1 MTSTSSQGL
10 GPTAFLAVGGAP
22 RTAALRGSQSSP
34 SSEVRSRRAG
44 SFAGRPQATSHDT
57 PANWTALTA
66 SLSLAS
72 SLAVGRKEKR
82 RSAAR
87 ASLLS
92 LKAADIDV
100 ERVTQLELEESSL
113 RDIVMARRKPTTRG
127 SVVSLKAPDTVPKA
141 TVPVQ
146 MAPVT
151 VQKAP
156 DTVPKATD
164 IEDNQVTQL
173 QLEASRLLTQ
183 LQLEASRLRDLVMGL
198 RRPATKA
205 SAVSSL
211 EADREALFKSF
222 DLDGSGAI
230 DDQELLHSLRKLGL
244 QVDAPEASEILRA
257 LDTNGDGMLQLEE
270 FDLEAATKL
279 IDQWRAA
286 ERAAEDASRALE
298 KQSKEVESEKQ
309 AELPLRNDDVGLPT
323 RPESPVSMGAM
334 SSRTASQGLGSTA
347 FLAVGG
353 SRRAGSFSRFATR
366 ASLVSLKATDI
377 DVESVTQL
385 QLEASRLR
393 ELVMGLRRPAT
404 KASAVSSLEADKEA
418 LFQSFDLD
426 GSGAIDDKE
435 LLHSLRKLG
444 LQVDAPEASEILK
457 ALDTNGDGMLQ
468 LEEFDLEAATKLIN
482 QWRAA
487 ERAAEDA
494 SSALERQSKDVESEK
509 QAELPLRS
517 DDVGLKNILES
528 LVSMGAMSSRTSSQ
542 GLGSTAFLAVGGS
555 RRAGSFSRFATRASL
570 VSLKATDIDVESVT
584 QLQLEASRL
593 RELVMGLRR
602 PATNASAVSVKAT
615 ETVLKATDTV
625 LEAPVTVQ
633 TAADTEVDPVTQLQL
648 EAAKLRADIS
658 SLEVEREERLE
669 RDRRALF
676 RSFDL
681 DGSGAIDD
689 QELLHSLRKLG
700 LQVDA
705 PEASEILKALDTNG
719 DGQLQLEEFDL
730 EAATKLIDQWRAA
743 ERAADDAQRA
753 LERQSKEVES
763 EQQAKQEA
771 LANLPLRND
780 DVSALTRL
788 GSVLAY
794 LLPLIDVLKFALPLA
809 LMFPILQGPFNAL
822 FAISGL
828 LMQVPFGLGY
838 LAVFVA
844 MQSLAKNTEL
854 PTLLRFNLRQA
865 VILDIALFV
874 PNVLGGVVSLAAEA
888 SQTPTSEELSIA
900 GNSIVF
906 LLIAAGVAYSTVK
919 SLNGQTPSG
928 LPYISQMA
936 GEIYNDTRPNDEDGS
951 SKV

>member
-1 MTSTSSQGL
+1 MASSQGL
-10 GPTAFLAVGGAP
+10 GSTAFVAVAGAP
-22 RTAALRGSQSSP
+22 RPAALRGSPGSP
-34 SSEVRSRRAG
+34 SFEFRSKGASG
-44 SFAGRPQATSHDT
+44 SSSGRPEAMSHDT
-57 PANWTALTA
+57 PAA
-66 SLSLAS
+66 
-72 SLAVGRKEKR
+72 SLAVSLAASLAVKRKANR
-82 RSAAR
+82 RS
-87 ASLLS
+87 
-92 LKAADIDV
+92 
-100 ERVTQLELEESSL
+100 
-113 RDIVMARRKPTTRG
+113 
-127 SVVSLKAPDTVPKA
+127 
-141 TVPVQ
+141 
-146 MAPVT
+146 
-151 VQKAP
+151 
-156 DTVPKATD
+156 
-164 IEDNQVTQL
+164 
-173 QLEASRLLTQ
+173 
-183 LQLEASRLRDLVMGL
+183 
-198 RRPATKA
+198 ATKA
-205 SAVSSL
+205 SIVGLKARGGEEQQQQDRLSL
-211 EADREALFKSF
+211 FRSF
-222 DLDGSGAI
+222 DLDSSGAI
-230 DDQELLHSLRKLGL
+230 DDQELRKGLQKLGL
-244 QVDAPEASEILRA
+244 KLDAPKATKLLRM
-257 LDTNGDGMLQLEE
+257 LDMNGDGMLQLEE
-270 FDLEAATKL
+270 FNLTALPRAGKL
-279 IDQWRAA
+279 I
-286 ERAAEDASRALE
+286 E
-298 KQSKEVESEKQ
+298 K
-309 AELPLRNDDVGLPT
+309 
-323 RPESPVSMGAM
+323 
-334 SSRTASQGLGSTA
+334 
-347 FLAVGG
+347 
-353 SRRAGSFSRFATR
+353 
-366 ASLVSLKATDI
+366 
-377 DVESVTQL
+377 
-385 QLEASRLR
+385 
-393 ELVMGLRRPAT
+393 
-404 KASAVSSLEADKEA
+404 
-418 LFQSFDLD
+418 
-426 GSGAIDDKE
+426 
-435 LLHSLRKLG
+435 
-444 LQVDAPEASEILK
+444 
-457 ALDTNGDGMLQ
+457 
-468 LEEFDLEAATKLIN
+468 
-482 QWRAA
+482 WRAA

>member
-1 MTSTSSQGL
+1 MTSSQGL
-10 GPTAFLAVGGAP
+10 GSTAFLAVGGAP
-22 RTAALRGSQSSP
+22 RPAALRGSRSSP
-34 SSEVRSRRAG
+34 SSELRSRRAAG
-44 SFAGRPQATSHDT
+44 SSSGGPQVTSHDT

-173 QLEASRLLTQ
+173 QLEASRL
-183 LQLEASRLRDLVMGL
+183 RD
-198 RRPATKA
+198 
-205 SAVSSL
+205 
-211 EADREALFKSF
+211 
-222 DLDGSGAI
+222 
-230 DDQELLHSLRKLGL
+230 
-244 QVDAPEASEILRA
+244 
-257 LDTNGDGMLQLEE
+257 
-270 FDLEAATKL
+270 
-279 IDQWRAA
+279 
-286 ERAAEDASRALE
+286 
-298 KQSKEVESEKQ
+298 
-309 AELPLRNDDVGLPT
+309 
-323 RPESPVSMGAM
+323 
-334 SSRTASQGLGSTA
+334 
-347 FLAVGG
+347 
-353 SRRAGSFSRFATR
+353 
-366 ASLVSLKATDI
+366 
-377 DVESVTQL
+377 
-385 QLEASRLR
+385 
-393 ELVMGLRRPAT
+393 LVMGLRRPAT

-418 LFQSFDLD
+418 LFQ
-426 GSGAIDDKE
+426 
-435 LLHSLRKLG
+435 
-444 LQVDAPEASEILK
+444 
-457 ALDTNGDGMLQ
+457 
-468 LEEFDLEAATKLIN
+468 
-482 QWRAA
+482 
-487 ERAAEDA
+487 
-494 SSALERQSKDVESEK
+494 
-509 QAELPLRS
+509 
-517 DDVGLKNILES
+517 
-528 LVSMGAMSSRTSSQ
+528 
-542 GLGSTAFLAVGGS
+542 
-555 RRAGSFSRFATRASL
+555 
-570 VSLKATDIDVESVT
+570 
-584 QLQLEASRL
+584 
-593 RELVMGLRR
+593 
-602 PATNASAVSVKAT
+602 
-615 ETVLKATDTV
+615 
-625 LEAPVTVQ
+625 
-633 TAADTEVDPVTQLQL
+633 
-648 EAAKLRADIS
+648 
-658 SLEVEREERLE
+658 
-669 RDRRALF
+669 
-676 RSFDL
+676 SFDL